1 MKKYNCVSPM
11 GFKLEKNNQRDAY
24 TETPL
29 LKMCNIYIFSGNSIS
44 SLHMVCVVTQ
54 LYAYGAEHLS
64 PGKNSNYINAAN
76 MAPFVCHRS
85 RGLNLIVTCVLSLE
99 QLPSSGKAN
108 HQKVTPD
115 SAVNTKYT
123 EIYLACTS
131 LISFVGTCLVRA

>member
-1 MKKYNCVSPM
+1 
-11 GFKLEKNNQRDAY
+11 
-24 TETPL
+24 
-29 LKMCNIYIFSGNSIS
+29 
-44 SLHMVCVVTQ
+44 MVCVVTQ

-76 MAPFVCHRS
+76 MAPFICHRS
-85 RGLNLIVTCVLSLE
+85 HSLNLIVTCVLSLE

-108 HQKVTPD
+108 HQNVTP
-115 SAVNTKYT
+115 VNTKYT